1 MAETKRGSPMK
12 LRERMAMMVNPERG
26 MRMYRERTDAE
37 RRERV
42 RETVEELRKSA
53 SASGYKYHGAS
64 QTKNSLIGWIT
75 GGGSAE
81 DDIDLQGSLLRIR
94 SRDLYTGG
102 GLGRGAPAT
111 MVTNVVGWGI
121 RPKPKIDAGTLG
133 MSEEAAEAW
142 QAGTLREFSLWA
154 KSAMCDATR
163 QNTFWEMQELAFR
176 SMLVSGDVFAIFGM
190 KPNARNPYQTVI
202 RLIEAD
208 RVSTPESTGESEAQN
223 TDSGGRLVDGI
234 EINREGEVIKY
245 HIATYHPLADETPE
259 EITWNAIDA
268 YSKDT
273 GLPNVLHIMT
283 VERPEQHRGI
293 PFVSG
298 MIEQVKQLDR
308 YMDGELAASLVAAML
323 TVFITNDGTND
334 DSYDSIN
341 DSIAEEEKV
350 TDDSMKIELG
360 NGNVYEL
367 PPGKK
372 VDSVGINR
380 APSAFDAFVSQVVT
394 MIGSSM
400 EIPYEV
406 LMHRYDHNYT
416 ASRSAMLDFWK
427 VVQRY
432 RQHFVE
438 RFNQPIYEQWLAE
451 AVALGRI
458 EAPGFFDDP
467 TIREAWCGCQW
478 IGTSRGHVQPVQEA
492 NAAKIRMELGISTG
506 EQETME
512 YDGGDWKENMKQLGR
527 EAQIRR
533 DALPGGEANQNPV
546 QRPENEG
553 GNGNAQG
560 K

>member
-1 MAETKRGSPMK
+1 MEEKQKSVLSSPMN
-12 LRERMAMMVNPERG
+12 LRERMVSLFNPERG
-26 MRMYRERTDAE
+26 VGLYKARLDEEKRERIQEVLDAAK
-37 RRERV
+37 
-42 RETVEELRKSA
+42 TA
-53 SASGYKYHGAS
+53 SASGYHYHGAS
-64 QTKNSLIGWIT
+64 KTKNSLIGWIT

-81 DDIDLQGSLLRIR
+81 DDIDLQGSTLRIR
-94 SRDLYTGG
+94 ARDLYAGG

-121 RPKPKIDAGTLG
+121 RPKPKIDAALLG
-133 MSEEAAEAW
+133 MSDEAAEEW
-142 QAGTLREFSLWA
+142 QQAALREFSLWA
-154 KSAMCDATR
+154 KSTMCDATR

-176 SMLVSGDVFAIFGM
+176 SMLVSGDVFALFGA
-190 KPNARNPYQTVI
+190 KPNPRNPYRLVI

-223 TDSGGRLVDGI
+223 TDNGGRIVDGI
-234 EINREGEVIKY
+234 EINKDGEVTRY
-245 HIATYHPLADETPE
+245 HIATYHPLADETPD
-259 EITWNAIDA
+259 EITWDHIDA
-268 YSKDT
+268 FGKDT
-273 GLPNVLHIMT
+273 GMPNVLHLMT

-323 TVFITNDGTND
+323 TVFITNDGTQD

-341 DSIAEEEKV
+341 DSIAEEDKV
-350 TDDSMKIELG
+350 TDDSLHIELG

-372 VDSVGINR
+372 VDHVGVNR
-380 APSAFDAFVSQVVT
+380 APTAFESFVSEVVT

-427 VVQRY
+427 VVRRY
-432 RQHFVE
+432 RQHFID

-467 TIREAWCGCQW
+467 AVRDAWCGCQW
-478 IGTSRGHVQPVQEA
+478 IGTSQGHVQPVQEA
-492 NAAKIRMELGISTG
+492 NAAKIRMETGISTG
-506 EQETME
+506 EQEAME
-512 YDGGDWKENMKQLGR
+512 YNGSNFFENMKQRGR
-527 EAQIRR
+527 EIAAQNA
-533 DALPGGEANQNPV
+533 ALPK
-546 QRPENEG
+546 EG
-553 GNGNAQG
+553 TPNAEE
-560 K
+560 

>member
-1 MAETKRGSPMK
+1 MADKRIDDAPSMN
-12 LRERMAMMVNPERG
+12 LRERLVSVFSPARAMSL
-26 MRMYRERTDAE
+26 YTS
-37 RRERV
+37 
-42 RETVEELRKSA
+42 RKSEERISRDVQRYGGQKTA
-53 SASGYKYHGAS
+53 SASGYRYHGAS
-64 QTKNSLIGWIT
+64 TTKNSLIGWIT

-81 DDIDLQGSLLRIR
+81 DDIDLQGSTLRIR
-94 SRDLYTGG
+94 ARDLYAGG

-121 RPKPKIDAGTLG
+121 RPKPKIDAAFLG
-133 MSEEAAEAW
+133 MSDAAAAEW
-142 QAGTLREFSLWA
+142 QATALREFNLWA
-154 KSAMCDATR
+154 KTTMCDAAR
-163 QNTFWEMQELAFR
+163 QNTFWELQELAFR
-176 SMLVSGDVFAIFGM
+176 SMLVSGDVFALFGE
-190 KPNARNPYQTVI
+190 KANLRNPYQLVI

-223 TDSGGRLVDGI
+223 TDGGGRIIDGV
-234 EINREGEVIKY
+234 EINKDGEVCRY
-245 HIATYHPLADETPE
+245 HIATYHPLQDENPG
-259 EITWNAIDA
+259 EITWEAIDA
-268 YSKDT
+268 YGKET
-273 GLPNVLHIMT
+273 GAPNVLHLMT

-308 YMDGELAASLVAAML
+308 YMDSELAASLVAAML

-341 DSIAEEEKV
+341 DSIAEDEKV

-372 VDSVGINR
+372 VDHVGVNR
-380 APSAFDAFVSQVVT
+380 APTAFESFVSEVVT

-427 VVQRY
+427 VVRRY
-432 RQHFVE
+432 RQHFIE
-438 RFNQPIYEQWLAE
+438 QFNRPIYEQWLAE

-458 EAPGFFDDP
+458 DAPGFFDDP
-467 TIREAWCGCQW
+467 TVRDAWCGCQW
-478 IGTSRGHVQPVQEA
+478 IGTSQGHVQPVQEA
-492 NAAKIRMELGISTG
+492 NAAKIRMETGISTG
-506 EQETME
+506 EQEAME
-512 YDGGDWKENMKQLGR
+512 YNGGDYFENIAERGR
-527 EAQIRR
+527 ELA
-533 DALPGGEANQNPV
+533 AMNAAMPKEEKQNA
-546 QRPENEG
+546 ETE
-553 GNGNAQG
+553 
-560 K
+560 

>member
-1 MAETKRGSPMK
+1 MAETRKNAFSSPMNF
-12 LRERMAMMVNPERG
+12 RERVTSLFMPEKG
-26 MRMYRERTDAE
+26 MGMYRDRLDEE
-37 RRERV
+37 RRERIQEV
-42 RETVEELRKSA
+42 RDAMKTA
-53 SASGYKYHGAS
+53 SASGYRFHAAS
-64 QTKNSLIGWIT
+64 KTKNSLLGWIT

-81 DDIDLQGSLLRIR
+81 DDIDLQGSTLRIR
-94 SRDLYTGG
+94 SRDLYAGG

-111 MVTNVVGWGI
+111 LVTNVVGWGI
-121 RPKPKIDAGTLG
+121 RPKPKIDAAMLG
-133 MSEEAAEAW
+133 MSDEAAAEW
-142 QAGTLREFSLWA
+142 QSIALREFNMWA
-154 KSAMCDATR
+154 KTTMCDATR
-163 QNTFWEMQELAFR
+163 QNTFWELQELAFR
-176 SMLVSGDVFAIFGM
+176 SMLVSGDVFTLFGE
-190 KPNARNPYQTVI
+190 KPNPRNPYQLVI

-223 TDSGGRLVDGI
+223 IDGGGRIVDGI
-234 EINREGEVIKY
+234 EINKDGEVSRY
-245 HIATYHPLADETPE
+245 HIATYHPLQDETPE
-259 EITWNAIDA
+259 EITWETIDA
-268 YSKDT
+268 FGKDT
-273 GLPNVLHIMT
+273 GMPNVLHIMT

-323 TVFITNDGTND
+323 TVFITNDGTQD

-341 DSIAEEEKV
+341 DSIAEDEKV

-372 VDSVGINR
+372 VQSAGVSR
-380 APSAFDAFVSQVVT
+380 APTAFEAFVSQVVT

-427 VVQRY
+427 VVRRY
-432 RQHFVE
+432 RQHFIE

-458 EAPGFFDDP
+458 DAPGFFDDP
-467 TIREAWCGCQW
+467 AVRDAWCGCQW
-478 IGTSRGHVQPVQEA
+478 IGTSQGHVQPVQEA
-492 NAAKIRMELGISTG
+492 NAAKIRMETGISTG
-506 EQETME
+506 EQEARE
-512 YDGGDWKENMKQLGR
+512 YNGGDYFENIAERGR
-527 EAQIRR
+527 ELAAMNAAIPKE
-533 DALPGGEANQNPV
+533 DVQNA
-546 QRPENEG
+546 ETE
-553 GNGNAQG
+553 
-560 K
+560 